1 MPGSLTRASTS
12 ARRTTVRLS
21 FGLYVRAGLDPNGK
35 PAGMNLLRRCSR
47 SRLAALALVLVCTAG
62 AGALSGAMPG
72 PAGLAG
78 LEAPTLGLCASL
90 AAITAGR
97 RGRRARKGARPAR
110 AERRF
115 RALVDLSPDAIL
127 MHSGG
132 KFVYANRAAVE
143 LLRAD
148 RAERIVGLTPAELV
162 APDCRELAQ
171 ARTQRLLSGESVPPT
186 EMRWLRFDG
195 TTVEVEVS
203 ASPLIAEG
211 SISIQVFVRDITERK
226 QAQRHILRLTDLYSA
241 LSRTSQA
248 VARLRDRD
256 ALFAEVCSIAAEL
269 GHLSATWIG
278 LIDAAG
284 EHLVPE
290 ASSGAGAQYARSIE
304 VPLDP
309 QRPAGNGPIAVAL
322 REDRTYVCNDLDA
335 DPRTLPWRSVAQGFG
350 FRSVAVFPLRQ
361 GGKPVGAIMHYANE
375 TGFFDAELAE
385 LLSRMA
391 SEISVALERF
401 ASEAALR
408 DEQRQMEVLLS
419 NLPGMVYRCRDD
431 PDWTMEFVSEGC
443 LELTGYRPEELMLSR
458 TVTFEGMTHA
468 DDRARVRDEIHHA
481 LRTRGRFVLE
491 YRIRTRDGR
500 EKWVQEKGLGMYS
513 PDGELLGLEGFVSDI
528 TEIKTYRERLEHQA
542 THDTL
547 TGLAN
552 RHLLNERML
561 QAMAHVRRQGGV
573 MAVVFLDLDQFK
585 FVNDTLGHT
594 AGDELLKQAAGRL
607 RGCVREEDTVAR
619 LGGDEFVLLLGEQ
632 PDPQAVVHAVER
644 VLGAMAQPYQVLGN
658 EFATTCSIGVSLSP
672 QDGEDV
678 ETLLKHADAAMYR
691 AKAMGRNGFHFFT
704 EEINATLTGRLSL
717 ERDLRRAI
725 QADEFLLHYQ
735 PKVALRSGTLI
746 GAEAL
751 VRWAHPEQ
759 GLLSPVHFIP
769 LAEETGLIL
778 PLGER
783 ILRQACVQAR
793 AWLDA
798 GLELRLMS
806 VNISARQF
814 HQHDLVQRVADV
826 LSETGLRP
834 EYLELELTE
843 SMMMADAEEE
853 VSRLNALKAL
863 GVQLSVDDFG
873 TGYSSLSYLK
883 RFPVDR
889 LKIDKSFVRDIVTDP
904 GDAAIAQAVIRLG
917 QILGLVV
924 TAEGVET
931 DEQLAFLRR
940 HGCDEAQGYYFSPP
954 LPPDAFV
961 ELWRRGLLAP
971 TGWATYSELPAVV

>member
-1 MPGSLTRASTS
+1 
-12 ARRTTVRLS
+12 
-21 FGLYVRAGLDPNGK
+21 
-35 PAGMNLLRRCSR
+35 
-47 SRLAALALVLVCTAG
+47 
-62 AGALSGAMPG
+62 
-72 PAGLAG
+72 
-78 LEAPTLGLCASL
+78 
-90 AAITAGR
+90 
-97 RGRRARKGARPAR
+97 
-110 AERRF
+110 
-115 RALVDLSPDAIL
+115 
-127 MHSGG
+127 
-132 KFVYANRAAVE
+132 
-143 LLRAD
+143 
-148 RAERIVGLTPAELV
+148 
-162 APDCRELAQ
+162 
-171 ARTQRLLSGESVPPT
+171 
-186 EMRWLRFDG
+186 
-195 TTVEVEVS
+195 
-203 ASPLIAEG
+203 
-211 SISIQVFVRDITERK
+211 
-226 QAQRHILRLTDLYSA
+226 
-241 LSRTSQA
+241 
-248 VARLRDRD
+248 
-256 ALFAEVCSIAAEL
+256 
-269 GHLSATWIG
+269 
-278 LIDAAG
+278 
-284 EHLVPE
+284 
-290 ASSGAGAQYARSIE
+290 
-304 VPLDP
+304 
-309 QRPAGNGPIAVAL
+309 
-322 REDRTYVCNDLDA
+322 
-335 DPRTLPWRSVAQGFG
+335 
-350 FRSVAVFPLRQ
+350 
-361 GGKPVGAIMHYANE
+361 
-375 TGFFDAELAE
+375 
-385 LLSRMA
+385 
-391 SEISVALERF
+391 
-401 ASEAALR
+401 
-408 DEQRQMEVLLS
+408 
-419 NLPGMVYRCRDD
+419 
-431 PDWTMEFVSEGC
+431 
-443 LELTGYRPEELMLSR
+443 
-458 TVTFEGMTHA
+458 
-468 DDRARVRDEIHHA
+468 
-481 LRTRGRFVLE
+481 
-491 YRIRTRDGR
+491 
-500 EKWVQEKGLGMYS
+500 
-513 PDGELLGLEGFVSDI
+513 
-528 TEIKTYRERLEHQA
+528 
-542 THDTL
+542 
-547 TGLAN
+547 
-552 RHLLNERML
+552 
-561 QAMAHVRRQGGV
+561 
-573 MAVVFLDLDQFK
+573 
-585 FVNDTLGHT
+585 
-594 AGDELLKQAAGRL
+594 
-607 RGCVREEDTVAR
+607 
-619 LGGDEFVLLLGEQ
+619 
-632 PDPQAVVHAVER
+632 
-644 VLGAMAQPYQVLGN
+644 MAQPYQVLGN
-658 EFATTCSIGVSLSP
+658 EFATTCSIGVSLFP